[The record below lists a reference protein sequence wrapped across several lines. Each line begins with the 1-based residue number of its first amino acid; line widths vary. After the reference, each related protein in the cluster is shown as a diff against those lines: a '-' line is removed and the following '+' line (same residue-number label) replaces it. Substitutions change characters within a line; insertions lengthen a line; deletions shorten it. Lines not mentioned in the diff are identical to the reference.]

1 MWYGVRYSCML
12 SCAITYRG
20 VLLRHENSCGFCMTQ
35 YFNAS
40 SVTQHPRSA
49 ARAPV
54 PLKSRIEGGT
64 HALFLSNFPRFI
76 GRLFSEPRLGSG
88 SPPTVE
94 FDCASMALCRPR
106 VSRMDHFES
115 ERLAELRHVAV

>member
-1 MWYGVRYSCML
+1 MILLLLLLLLHPSPLEDPNLQGPHQS
-12 SCAITYRG
+12 TRG
-20 VLLRHENSCGFCMTQ
+20 LEPCR
-35 YFNAS
+35 
-40 SVTQHPRSA
+40 
-49 ARAPV
+49 AR
-54 PLKSRIEGGT
+54 GG